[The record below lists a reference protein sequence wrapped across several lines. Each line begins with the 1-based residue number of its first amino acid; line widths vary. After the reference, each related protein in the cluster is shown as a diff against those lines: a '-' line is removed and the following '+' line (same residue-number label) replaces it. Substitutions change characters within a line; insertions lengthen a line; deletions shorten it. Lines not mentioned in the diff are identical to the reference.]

1 MFAIEIKDHLVAKD
15 PKHKMNTRKFQKLEH
30 ALDDI
35 DNQLKE
41 ITKDKQG
48 NAVFIS
54 HESLG
59 YLADRY
65 GFVQKEFKI

>member
-1 MFAIEIKDHLVAKD
+1 
-15 PKHKMNTRKFQKLEH
+15 MNTRKFQKLEH

-48 NAVFIS
+48 NAVF
-54 HESLG
+54 LMN
-59 YLADRY
+59 L
-65 GFVQKEFKI
+65 

>member
-15 PKHKMNTRKFQKLEH
+15 PKHKNEYEKNFKKLEH

-48 NAVFIS
+48 NVCIYFS
-54 HESLG
+54 
-59 YLADRY
+59 
-65 GFVQKEFKI
+65 